1 MQKDKRKKRIA
12 LLILVAFILFILS
25 LGSWWLFSNKDN
37 STDKISNSK
46 GQAFNTKLPDANLKE
61 SGKNKLEIYMQA
73 EKDSA
78 KLKEQEKK
86 DAFEKRLYNPGP
98 PDDDVFADEYPP
110 KKTKREPSYRTR
122 SSVEQNE
129 KKVNDRL
136 EKLYA
141 AINDKNETNDNTPFT
156 GQRDKYGSGYDNNI
170 AQLEKLLQQVQHAD
184 ADSNPE
190 MKQVE
195 SMLDKVLDIQHPER
209 VKERLS
215 KNITKQKENVFLVA
229 ISNTDSVVTG
239 SQNAFWGF
247 QEEPSITTDEG
258 ATIPVVVHQDQILQD
273 GSVIKLRL
281 LRDIYINGN
290 RIPKDN
296 FLFGECSLGD
306 QRLLIQFNSIAFN
319 NVIYPVKLTA
329 YDTDGNEGMYIPG
342 AIGRDAAKNGINDAI
357 QQMQLAT
364 LNPTVGAQAATA
376 GIQAAQNLLSKKIKR
391 VQVTVKAGH
400 KLLLKT
406 KGNN

>member
-12 LLILVAFILFILS
+12 LIILVTFILLILC
-25 LGSWWLFSNKDN
+25 LGSWWIFGNDEKSN
-37 STDKISNSK
+37 DKAISSK

-86 DAFEKRLYNPGP
+86 DSFEKRWFNPGP
-98 PDDDVFADEYPP
+98 PDEEVFADEYPP
-110 KKTKREPSYRTR
+110 KNKKRKPVYR
-122 SSVEQNE
+122 SKNSVEQNE
-129 KKVNDRL
+129 RKVNDRL

-141 AINDKNETNDNTPFT
+141 ALNNNDTKSDNEFSVQSDQYTP
-156 GQRDKYGSGYDNNI
+156 KYDNNI
-170 AQLEKLLQQVQHAD
+170 AQLEKLLQQVQNSGTD
-184 ADSNPE
+184 TNPE

-195 SMLDKVLDIQHPER
+195 TVLDKLLDIQHPER

-215 KNITKQKENVFLVA
+215 KNNVTEPKNVFAVA
-229 ISNTDSVVTG
+229 THYTDSVITG
-239 SQNAFWGF
+239 VQNAFWGF
-247 QEEPSITTDEG
+247 QEESSITTNEG
-258 ATIPVVVHQDQILQD
+258 ITIPAVVHQDQLLQE

-281 LRDIYINGN
+281 LQDIYINGN

-306 QRLLIQFNSIAFN
+306 QRLHIQFNSIAFN
-319 NVIYPVKLTA
+319 NTLYPVKLTA
-329 YDTDGNEGMYIPG
+329 YDIDGNDGIYIPG
-342 AIGRDAAKNGINDAI
+342 AIGRDAAKNGLNDAV

-364 LNPTVGAQAATA
+364 LNPSVGAQAATA
-376 GIQAAQNLLSKKIKR
+376 GIQAAQNLLSKKVKR

-400 KLLLKT
+400 KLLLRMKS
-406 KGNN
+406 NN